1 MNDDNSPVTRG
12 DLKRAFIDHEAVEKA
27 NGEAQLATF
36 MAAFPDGDPVPHR
49 AYHEAKIKA
58 AQAEER
64 FWAMAQEKVVEKG
77 IEGIFWAL
85 KIVVILA
92 LTGAA
97 MKFGLTLPMFG
108 GK

>member
-1 MNDDNSPVTRG
+1 MSDDNDPVTKG
-12 DLKRAFIDHEAVEKA
+12 DLKRAFAEHEAVEKTCSD
-27 NGEAQLATF
+27 AQLATF
-36 MAAFPDGDPVPHR
+36 MAAFPDGDPIPHR

-64 FWAMAQEKVVEKG
+64 FWSMAQEKVVEKG
-77 IEGIFWAL
+77 IEGIFGAL

-92 LTGAA
+92 LTGVA
-97 MKFGLTLPMFG
+97 MKFGLALPLFG